1 MRSLLLPGIVGLC
14 LLGLRLADGAAMSLS
29 NVVDPDAIPA
39 LVGPKAEIPP
49 SYVEQHAGMLGASA
63 AASLLLLAGLGWLL
77 LRRRPALPV
86 PAEAIARGELAP
98 LLNQPES
105 GEVLSRVSGILRRYL
120 VKAFAMAP
128 GERTTREVIEDLGKH
143 AAPPEF
149 TGAVT
154 QFLHLC
160 DERKFSPQPPRSS
173 GAATEALHFIELA
186 EANLAPTRNSS
197 QALTSS
203 RVTTP

>member
-49 SYVEQHAGMLGASA
+49 SYVEQHAGMLGAST

-86 PAEAIARGELAP
+86 PAEAIARGELAT
-98 LLNQPES
+98 LLDQPET

-186 EANLAPTRNSS
+186 EANLAQTRNSA
-197 QALTSS
+197 QEMSS
-203 RVTTP
+203 SKVANS